1 MVWEQS
7 PPQAQASSKNQPLLG
22 LGENSNY
29 KQPLNP
35 IILSL
40 KNLTF
45 LFQKRVIVQEGAGR
59 NAQTPS
65 PYGSGCIW
73 EGTGGRV
80 KVPWFVWILYQR
92 RTMWL
97 SDKLPMWD
105 PQIEFFNFRSDWV
118 VPPISPNFKYVYIY
132 SFFPKFCNYHV
143 LVGLKICML
152 RLTKGMVQPTYVV
165 HDSCSGCHY
174 EWYIQHKMIFV
185 WSAAKCWINGL
196 VKGFDKIR
204 ITTKISN
211 N

>member
-1 MVWEQS
+1 MKVRAEMPR
-7 PPQAQASSKNQPLLG
+7 PP
-22 LGENSNY
+22 
-29 KQPLNP
+29 
-35 IILSL
+35 
-40 KNLTF
+40 
-45 LFQKRVIVQEGAGR
+45 
-59 NAQTPS
+59 
-65 PYGSGCIW
+65 PYGLGCIW
-73 EGTGGRV
+73 EGTAGRV

-105 PQIEFFNFRSDWV
+105 PQIEVFNFRSDWV

-132 SFFPKFCNYHV
+132 SFFSKILQLPCFGGAENMHV
-143 LVGLKICML
+143 AAN
-152 RLTKGMVQPTYVV
+152 KGHGSADIV
-165 HDSCSGCHY
+165 HDACSGCHY

-185 WSAAKCWINGL
+185 FSASKCWINGL